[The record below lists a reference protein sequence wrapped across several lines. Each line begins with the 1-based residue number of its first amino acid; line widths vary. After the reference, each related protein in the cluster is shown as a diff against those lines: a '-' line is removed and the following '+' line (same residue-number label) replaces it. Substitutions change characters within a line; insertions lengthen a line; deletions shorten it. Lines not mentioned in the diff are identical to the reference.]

1 MRTSLLVFRLPPGT
15 PNRELGK
22 FVKKLYGQ
30 ETSSWSGKYSYRRP
44 GLLDGVAHR
53 KLLRGVL
60 IVQERD
66 AERVLKFLRDWKAQV
81 EVRSVRP
88 NEEDVRIL
96 ERIPSAQ
103 GGGR

>member
-15 PNRELGK
+15 PNNELGR
-22 FVKKLYGQ
+22 FVKEFYGQ
-30 ETSSWSGKYSYRRP
+30 ETSSWGGKYSYRRP

-60 IVQERD
+60 IVRERD
-66 AERVLKFLRDWKAQV
+66 AGRVLEFLREWKAQV

-88 NEEDVRIL
+88 NAEDTRIL
-96 ERIPSAQ
+96 KRTPSAQ
-103 GGGR
+103 GGVR